1 MKALV
6 LKQYG
11 ENPTF
16 NVENAKIPVPKQ
28 GEALVRIH
36 AAPLY
41 PFALKMAT
49 EGSPFMKEL
58 PLVLGNEGAGIVESG
73 TTFTKG
79 SRVMIFGDNLGR
91 GKDGT
96 YQEYIVV
103 PESYLFRLPDYFSF
117 EEGASFPSSYLTAY
131 LALTRAG
138 RLKAGE
144 WIAVPGAAGSVG
156 YGALQISKALG
167 AKPIAIVSSTEKA
180 EKIKDAAENRVVDLS
195 KENVTE
201 GIKRITEDHGADLI
215 LDTIGGEMTNHLLL
229 SVAPYGRVV
238 SISFTAGNEANINL
252 INLVIKQAT
261 LIGFNLWEY
270 SNEDVRETFE
280 QLFMLAKQGGIRPT
294 IDSTFSLEEFEAAFD
309 RLASRKVVGRA
320 VFKI

>member
-6 LKQYG
+6 LKEYG
-11 ENPTF
+11 DNPTIT
-16 NVENAKIPVPKQ
+16 VENIDIPVPKQ

-73 TTFTKG
+73 TTFPKG

-103 PESYLFRLPDYFSF
+103 PESYLFRLPDDFSF
-117 EEGASFPSSYLTAY
+117 EEGASFPSSYVTAY

-138 RLKAGE
+138 KIMGGE

-156 YGALQISKALG
+156 YAAIQISKALG

-180 EKIKDAAENRVVDLS
+180 EKIKDATENHVVDLS
-195 KENVTE
+195 KENLKD
-201 GIKRITEDHGADLI
+201 GIARITGDHGADLI
-215 LDTIGGEMTNHLLL
+215 LDTIGGEMTNQLLL

-238 SISFTAGNEANINL
+238 SISFSAGNEANINL

-261 LIGFNLWEY
+261 LTGFNLWEY
-270 SNEDVRETFE
+270 SNEAISESLA
-280 QLFMLAKQGGIRPT
+280 QLFKLAKQADIRPT
-294 IDSTFSLEEFEAAFD
+294 IDSTFLLEEFEDAFE
-309 RLASRKVVGRA
+309 RINSRKVVGKA